1 MLSIKTREDECRPTK
16 RDNTYEYDEA
26 ERAMQRTKTSL
37 MDAKVER
44 DDAARKE
51 VGVWGLEMEAK
62 NALDTIIEK
71 EGYNSSAC
79 KLAQQVLERASIAT
93 KKAIVERDDA
103 AIKEV
108 DAWALDMMAKNTF
121 AIEMKKS
128 AKRDSV
134 ER

>member
-1 MLSIKTREDECRPTK
+1 MLSIKTREDECRPMK
-16 RDNTYEYDEA
+16 RENTYEYDAA
-26 ERAMQRTKTSL
+26 ERAMERTKSSL
-37 MDAKVER
+37 MDAIVER

-62 NALDTIIEK
+62 NAFDTIIEK

-79 KLAQQVLERASIAT
+79 KLAQHVLERASIAT

-134 ER
+134 E